1 MPKMDTKFGKA
12 KPVCITIPVDLL
24 QKLDELV
31 SVERISRSGVIC
43 RLLIKLLYDGGDD

>member
-1 MPKMDTKFGKA
+1 MPKMDAKYGKA

-31 SVERISRSGVIC
+31 SVERITRSGVIC
-43 RLLIKLLYDGGDD
+43 RLLIKLLNEGVDV